1 MRVIKLLLAVA
12 ALSGGLATTASAMPI
27 APLPSGTAS
36 NVEHVRWVCNPYGRC
51 WWQPNYH
58 YGGCGYG
65 RGYGF
70 YGPRRFYG
78 GYGYRRGWG
87 RRW

>member
-1 MRVIKLLLAVA
+1 MRAIKLLLAAA
-12 ALSGGLATTASAMPI
+12 ALSGGAYVSTASAMPV
-27 APLPSGTAS
+27 APLPSDAVG
-36 NVEHVRWVCNPYGRC
+36 NVEHVRWVCNPWGRC
-51 WWQPNYH
+51 WWRPNYY
-58 YGGCGYG
+58 YG
-65 RGYGF
+65 GYGF